1 LGSEKGAHRK
11 TALWDNEKSEKG
23 QFTPNLGKRQ
33 KQLRSSNE
41 MKISKTKLIKIVNF
55 EEQ

>member
-1 LGSEKGAHRK
+1 LGLEKGAHRK
-11 TALWDNEKSEKG
+11 TALWDKEKSGKG
-23 QFTPNLGKRQ
+23 WFTPNLGKRQ
-33 KQLRSSNE
+33 KQLRGSSE